1 MAKALPDAV
10 DGDAAAKRT
19 AVVLLLLSEVAAMAT
34 WFATTASIGAIRT
47 HWALSPFQEALLTN
61 SVQAGFVAGT
71 LVSALFG
78 LADRFDL
85 RRLFCGAAATAG
97 LANLLM
103 LAFEPTSPVVPLL
116 RFVTGACM
124 AGVYPVGMK
133 IAATWAVGDL
143 GLLIGLLVAALTLG
157 SALPHLVAAFGQ
169 LDWHLPVLGA
179 ALGALLS
186 AALIRFVRLG
196 PLRSEAP
203 PLRLENALE
212 AWRNR
217 GVRLANLGYLG
228 HMWELYAM
236 WAWIGA
242 FMAASFR
249 ERYGNAPPFPP
260 ELAAFAVVAAGAFGA
275 MLGGWAADRFGRT
288 LVTGASMLASG
299 SCAIAVGFLFGGPA
313 WAVLSVGVLWGV
325 AVIADSAQFSAAVSE
340 LSDRRLIGTMLTVQT
355 CVGFLL
361 TLVSIQLIAF
371 AGTVLGWRFAFA
383 LLAIGPFLGLAS
395 MLRLRRLPEAKR
407 LAGGRK

>member
-1 MAKALPDAV
+1 MAPPELGSGGSAV
-10 DGDAAAKRT
+10 AKRT
-19 AVVLLLLSEVAAMAT
+19 AIALLLLSEIAAMAT
-34 WFATTASIGAIRT
+34 WFATTASVGAIRT
-47 HWALSPFQEALLTN
+47 QWSLTPFQEALLTN
-61 SVQAGFVAGT
+61 SVQAGFVVGT
-71 LVSALFG
+71 LMSALLG

-85 RRLFCGAAATAG
+85 RRLFCGAAATAS

-103 LAFEPTSPVVPLL
+103 LAFEPTSAAVPLL

-133 IAATWAVGDL
+133 IAATWAMGDL
-143 GLLIGLLVAALTLG
+143 GLLIGLLVGALTLG

-179 ALGALLS
+179 ALGSLL
-186 AALIRFVRLG
+186 AAVLIRFVRLG
-196 PLRSEAP
+196 PAIGESP
-203 PLRLENALE
+203 PLRLQNSLE
-212 AWRNR
+212 AWRNG

-242 FMAASFR
+242 FMTASFH
-249 ERYGNAPPFPP
+249 EHYGDAPPFPP
-260 ELAAFAVVAAGAFGA
+260 ELAAFSVVAAGAFGA
-275 MLGGWAADRFGRT
+275 MLGGWMADRLGRT
-288 LVTGASMLASG
+288 LITSASMLASG
-299 SCAIAVGFLFGGPA
+299 CCAIGIGFLFGGPA
-313 WAVLSVGVLWGV
+313 WAVLSVGILWGI

-340 LSDRRLIGTMLTVQT
+340 LSDKRLVGTMLTLQT
-355 CVGFLL
+355 CFGFLL

-371 AGTVLGWRFAFA
+371 AGTYLGWRYAFA
-383 LLAIGPFLGLAS
+383 LLAVGPFLGVVS

-407 LAGGRK
+407 MAGGRR